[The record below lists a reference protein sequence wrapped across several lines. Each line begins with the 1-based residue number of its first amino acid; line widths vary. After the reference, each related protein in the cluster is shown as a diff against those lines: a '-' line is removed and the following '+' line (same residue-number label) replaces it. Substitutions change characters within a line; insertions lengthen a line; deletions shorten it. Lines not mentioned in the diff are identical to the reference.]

1 MATWEDVVC
10 KAKELADA
18 AGRKV
23 ADVADL
29 TKQKLKLAENDRAI
43 RDAMEALG
51 HLYYD
56 SCKGD
61 PMNSELANELICQI
75 DELKAANEE
84 LQAEIDSRCGQKT
97 CSCGGTNPADAAFCN
112 HCGNKLK

>member
-23 ADVADL
+23 SDVADL

-43 RDAMEALG
+43 REAMEALG
-51 HLYYD
+51 HLCYD
-56 SCKGD
+56 HRKGEEF
-61 PMNSELANELICQI
+61 NEELAVALVCQI

-84 LQAEIDSRCGQKT
+84 LQAAIDNRQGQKT
-97 CSCGGTNPADAAFCN
+97 CVCGAKNPSDAAFCN
-112 HCGNKLK
+112 TCGNELK

>member
-18 AGRKV
+18 AGRKMV
-23 ADVADL
+23 DVADL
-29 TKQKLKLAENDRAI
+29 TKQKLKMAENERAI

-56 SCKGD
+56 SCKGEGL
-61 PMNSELANELICQI
+61 SNELVNELVNQI
-75 DELKAANEE
+75 DELKVANER

-97 CSCGGTNPADAAFCN
+97 CTCGATNPVDASFCN
-112 HCGNKLK
+112 HCGNELK

>member
-18 AGRKV
+18 ACRKV

-29 TKQKLKLAENDRAI
+29 TKQKLKLAENERAI

-56 SCKGD
+56 NCKGD
-61 PMNSELANELICQI
+61 PLNGELVNELVCQI

-84 LQAEIDSRCGQKT
+84 LQATIDNACGCKT

-112 HCGNKLK
+112 RCGNKLN